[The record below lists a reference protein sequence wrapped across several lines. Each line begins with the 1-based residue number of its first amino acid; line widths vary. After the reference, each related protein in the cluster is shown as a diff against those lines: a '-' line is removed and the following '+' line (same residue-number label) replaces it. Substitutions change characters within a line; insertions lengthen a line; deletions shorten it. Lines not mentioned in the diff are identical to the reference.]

1 MGVMSP
7 NYRRDR
13 FTTSMAGKL
22 TLAFSTLALCLT
34 TVLVPSSLAQ
44 KTPKSDR
51 RVAVTVKP
59 EYPEL
64 LKHAQVGGLVRL
76 KATVLPNGTVTT
88 VEVLGGNPILAEK
101 AVAAVMKWKFV
112 PAPAQTV
119 EEVSLSF
126 TPH

>member
-1 MGVMSP
+1 MLP

-13 FTTSMAGKL
+13 FAISIAGKL

-34 TVLVPSSLAQ
+34 TAFVPSSLAQ
-44 KTPKSDR
+44 KTSKSDR